1 MERLFE
7 PIATEPLIS
16 GVYNY
21 SFWVKLYT
29 ILYKDLLEVK
39 HAIENHIMVEKA
51 RVTKQCH
58 LYFYA
63 SSPHHQ
69 SSKRA
74 SKRNTKR
81 HIHDRLTFLELITS
95 HLTTT

>member
-7 PIATEPLIS
+7 PIATKPLIS

-29 ILYKDLLEVK
+29 IIDKDLLEVK
-39 HAIENHIMVEKA
+39 HAIENHIRVEKA
-51 RVTKQCH
+51 SVTKQGH

-63 SSPHHQ
+63 SSP
-69 SSKRA
+69 
-74 SKRNTKR
+74 R
-81 HIHDRLTFLELITS
+81 H
-95 HLTTT
+95 